1 MSDALLPDTEP
12 DDDANDDGREFA
24 VDEDALNADA
34 EDDLDE
40 DDPMLD
46 EDEAAALRKGLA
58 T

>member
-1 MSDALLPDTEP
+1 MSDSLLPDIEP

-24 VDEDALNADA
+24 VDEDALDA
-34 EDDLDE
+34 EAKDDLDE
-40 DDPMLD
+40 DDPMLS

>member
-24 VDEDALNADA
+24 VDEDALDADA

-40 DDPMLD
+40 DAPALD

>member
-1 MSDALLPDTEP
+1 MSDDLLPDIEP

-24 VDEDALNADA
+24 VDEDKLDA
-34 EDDLDE
+34 EAIDDLDE

-58 T
+58 S

>member
-24 VDEDALNADA
+24 VYEDALDADA

>member
-1 MSDALLPDTEP
+1 MEP

-24 VDEDALNADA
+24 VDEDALDAEA